1 MRRGLL
7 ILLCVAMAPVASASQ
22 PLADGLREQI
32 AIHRE
37 LMRLDMLEFEDQR
50 ARLQE
55 AWVRVER
62 GSADLMAAQQQGE
75 SLDSLSLRDE
85 DLRQAEAEL
94 MMELFASQRL
104 RRALLESQAMIAAT
118 EAEIRRLAGEV
129 GPEGDPI
136 TGTWRLVLEPGG
148 QEGLMFL
155 SLDGTLIQGT
165 YRLSGDWSGSLR
177 GTFVA
182 GKVRLERVDSQLG
195 FAAIMYGRLSDRDS
209 SGRMEG
215 SWEAT
220 QLSSGLPSGGNW
232 VAEREDDLSD

>member
-7 ILLCVAMAPVASASQ
+7 ILLCVASASLASASQ
-22 PLADGLREQI
+22 PLADGLRKQI
-32 AIHRE
+32 AIHE
-37 LMRLDMLEFEDQR
+37 EMMRLDMLEFEDQR

-62 GSADLMAAQQQGE
+62 GSADLFAAEEQGE
-75 SLDSLSLRDE
+75 SLESLNLRDE

-94 MMELFASQRL
+94 MMELFAGQRL

-118 EAEIRRLAGEV
+118 EAEIRRLEGAV

-136 TGTWRLVLEPGG
+136 TGTWTLVLEPGG

-155 SLDGTLIQGT
+155 RLDGTLIQGT
-165 YRLSGDWSGSLR
+165 YRLSGDWSGSVR
-177 GTFVA
+177 GTYVA

-195 FAAIMYGRLSDRDS
+195 FAAIMYGRLSER
-209 SGRMEG
+209 GPTPRMEG

-220 QLSSGLPSGGNW
+220 QLASGLPSGGNW
-232 VAEREDDLSD
+232 VAEREDEPSQ

>member
-7 ILLCVAMAPVASASQ
+7 VLFCVVLASIASASQ

-32 AIHRE
+32 AIHE
-37 LMRLDMLEFEDQR
+37 EMMRLDMLEFEDQR

-75 SLDSLSLRDE
+75 SVESLSLRDE
-85 DLRQAEAEL
+85 DLRQAEAQL

-104 RRALLESQAMIAAT
+104 RRALLESLSMIAAT
-118 EAEIRRLAGEV
+118 EAEIQRLEGEV

-136 TGTWRLVLEPGG
+136 TGTWRLVIEPGG

-155 SLDGTLIQGT
+155 RLDGTLIQGT

-182 GKVRLERVDSQLG
+182 GKVRLERVDSQIG
-195 FAAIMYGRLSDRDS
+195 FAAIMYGRLVER
-209 SGRMEG
+209 GLTPRMEG

-220 QLSSGLPSGGNW
+220 QLASGLPSGGNW
-232 VAEREDDLSD
+232 AAEREDEPAE

>member
-1 MRRGLL
+1 M
-7 ILLCVAMAPVASASQ
+7 VPVASASQ

-37 LMRLDMLEFEDQR
+37 MMRLDMLEFEDQR

-118 EAEIRRLAGEV
+118 EAEILRLAGEV

-195 FAAIMYGRLSDRDS
+195 FAAIMYGRISDRAAS
-209 SGRMEG
+209 ARMEG

-232 VAEREDDLSD
+232 VAEREDEPSD

>member
-7 ILLCVAMAPVASASQ
+7 LLLCVVLAPTASASE
-22 PLADGLREQI
+22 PISEGLREQVRI
-32 AIHRE
+32 YQAMVQRDVQE
-37 LMRLDMLEFEDQR
+37 LEEQR

-62 GSADLMAAQQQGE
+62 GAADLVAAQDQGE

-85 DLRQAEAEL
+85 DLRKAESEL
-94 MMELFASQRL
+94 MMELFAGQRL
-104 RRALLESQAMIAAT
+104 RRSLLQSQAMIETT
-118 EAEIRRLAGEV
+118 EIEVQRLEGEV
-129 GPEGDPI
+129 GPSEDPI

-148 QEGLMFL
+148 QEGVMSLR
-155 SLDGTLIQGT
+155 LDGTLVQGT

-182 GKVRLERVDSQLG
+182 GKVRLERVDAQLG
-195 FAAIMYGRLSDRDS
+195 FAAIMYGRLSER
-209 SGRMEG
+209 GPVPRMEG

-220 QLSSGLPSGGNW
+220 QLASGLPSGGNW
-232 VAEREDDLSD
+232 VAEREDESSE